1 MAGVMIAG
9 TLALTSCKTGEE
21 KTPELPI
28 DPTVEA
34 TRAYQA
40 LQILTTENFAL
51 ALNVDQLDMQFYRRG
66 NDYSLFA
73 VTMHLMLIVDG
84 NFYEFNHGQ
93 RRAFYRPATEDDIL
107 DMRIALSDLDQILD
121 LRGATFDGTGS
132 EAFMAVGER
141 EYEEFTLA
149 NGRVTRAYFSPE
161 GELIGLLRPVDDE
174 MLQIE
179 WHVSANVPS
188 HAFGIPHGL
197 TPAPWSEKPPPRP
210 Q

>member
-9 TLALTSCKTGEE
+9 TLALTSCKNDDKEP
-21 KTPELPI
+21 PELPI
-28 DPTVEA
+28 DATVAA

-51 ALNVDQLDMQFYRRG
+51 VLNIDQLDMQFYRRG

-73 VTMHLMLIVDG
+73 VTMHLTLIVDG
-84 NFYEFNHGQ
+84 NFYDFNHGQ

-107 DMRIALSDLDQILD
+107 NMRDSVSDFDRIID

-132 EAFMAVGER
+132 EQFMAVGER

-161 GELIGLLRPVDDE
+161 GELIGLLRPVNDE
-174 MLQIE
+174 MMQIE
-179 WHVSANVPS
+179 WHVSTNVPN
-188 HAFGIPHGL
+188 HVFGIPHGL
-197 TPAPWSEKPPPRP
+197 TPAPWSERPPPR
-210 Q
+210 